1 MAVFIDRARCRLLL
15 GNVAVWK
22 EDTNSPVNRE
32 GTIAIV
38 MTTSMVTDADVETP
52 PIRTRMYR
60 IMTSQRGCSILAEI
74 CVCLPDRGG
83 GVMVEPSSCWR

>member
-1 MAVFIDRARCRLLL
+1 MVEDRYSWLLDEGIRMAVFIDRARCTRLL
-15 GNVAVWK
+15 GNVVAVWK
-22 EDTNSPVNRE
+22 EDTNSPVIRE

-60 IMTSQRGCSILAEI
+60 IMTSQRGAQY
-74 CVCLPDRGG
+74 
-83 GVMVEPSSCWR
+83 